1 MAVPSLGLILLDFVV
16 FHPKNE
22 SKGKYLGITQAVPL
36 QSVPGMPQTEPKVP
50 HFGLKLPDLWI
61 LGYRDALL
69 ANKRA
74 NECAN

>member
-1 MAVPSLGLILLDFVV
+1 MAVPSLGLILLDFVAL
-16 FHPKNE
+16 HPKNE
-22 SKGKYLGITQAVPL
+22 SKGKYLGITQVVLL
-36 QSVPGMPQTEPKVP
+36 QSVPRMPQTEPEVP
-50 HFGLKLPDLWI
+50 HFGLKLPDIRI